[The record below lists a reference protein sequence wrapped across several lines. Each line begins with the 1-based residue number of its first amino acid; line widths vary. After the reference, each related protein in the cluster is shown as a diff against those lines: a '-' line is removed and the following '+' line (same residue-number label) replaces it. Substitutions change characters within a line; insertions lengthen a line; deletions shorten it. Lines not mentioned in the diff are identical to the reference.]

1 MLTCSSSAQPGCL
14 QTLTGPLPSN
24 PRRPDKASR
33 LHPSSA
39 FMASRDRDAG
49 SNGPRAER
57 GPLEVGRDTGGGR
70 KRGDQQQLPSH
81 VVFYSPSPG
90 VGCALLRWKQA
101 FRLHHGFLRT
111 RWSQPKVEEDSVPH
125 ICPPGLETMGLR
137 EAELL
142 IQGQGMQLPASS

>member
-1 MLTCSSSAQPGCL
+1 MLTCSASAQPRCL

-39 FMASRDRDAG
+39 FTVSRDRDAG
-49 SNGPRAER
+49 SHGPRAER
-57 GPLEVGRDTGGGR
+57 EVGRDAGGGR
-70 KRGDQQQLPSH
+70 KQGDQQYPSR

-90 VGCALLRWKQA
+90 GGCALLRRKQA
-101 FRLHHGFLRT
+101 FRLQNSFLRT
-111 RWSQPKVEEDSVPH
+111 HWSQPKVEEDSVLH
-125 ICPPGLETMGLR
+125 VCPPGLEIVGLG

-142 IQGQGMQLPASS
+142 IQGQGTRLPALS